1 MGKFWKEIKMTD
13 FLWYT
18 QIFFF
23 QIIKTVGPSNQ
34 SVTMQKK
41 VSRVGL
47 YLLLIYPLLINDVK
61 PYFIKP

>member
-1 MGKFWKEIKMTD
+1 MTD

>member
-1 MGKFWKEIKMTD
+1 MTD

-18 QIFFF
+18 QVFFF
-23 QIIKTVGPSNQ
+23 QIIITVGPSNQ
-34 SVTMQKK
+34 SVTTQKN

-47 YLLLIYPLLINDVK
+47 YLLSIYPLLINDVK

>member
-1 MGKFWKEIKMTD
+1 MTD

-61 PYFIKP
+61 P